1 MNIDAS
7 GLSFADANGPQVTIK
22 EVTQN
27 TVTFVLSNTDLSLAN
42 ALRRV
47 MIAEVPTIAID
58 LVDFETNTT
67 VLADEFIAH
76 RLGLI
81 PIVSTQASSINYRH
95 ECTCVTYCPECSVD
109 FTLNVSCTSNNP
121 MSVYSRDLV
130 SSHPSI
136 DTYIDHEDPDP
147 ASGGGGKGVLIA
159 KLRRGQN
166 LRIRAIARKG
176 TGKEHAKWAPCTG
189 VAFEYDP
196 HNRLRH
202 TTYWHE
208 EDVKAEWPKSP
219 YHFDEPEP
227 KDDEPF
233 DYKAKPER
241 FYFTVESTGALDP
254 TDIVIQGLEVLQA
267 KLAAVHTSLRKIAED
282 QGEVAV
288 PAYM

>member
-1 MNIDAS
+1 MNLDPTALAFPDAS
-7 GLSFADANGPQVTIK
+7 GPQVAIK
-22 EVTQN
+22 EVTN
-27 TVTFVLSNTDLSLAN
+27 TTVTFVLSNTDLALAN

-81 PIVSTQASSINYRH
+81 PIESTQASSLNYRH
-95 ECTCVTYCPECSVD
+95 ECACVPYCAECSVE
-109 FTLNVSCTSNNP
+109 FTLNASCQSEGT
-121 MSVYSRDLV
+121 MSVYSRDLI

-136 DTYIDHEDPDP
+136 DTYFEDP
-147 ASGGGGKGVLIA
+147 SEKGVLIA
-159 KLRRGQN
+159 KLRKGQS
-166 LRIRAIARKG
+166 LSVKAIARKG

-208 EDVKAEWPKSP
+208 EDVKSEWPKSEKALE
-219 YHFDEPEP
+219 EPEP

-233 DYKAKPER
+233 DYKAKPDR
-241 FYFTVESTGALDP
+241 FYFTVESTGALPP
-254 TDIVIQGLEVLQA
+254 TVIVVQGLEVLQR
-267 KLAAVHTSLRKIAED
+267 KLAEVHNSLRKIAEN
-282 QGEVAV
+282 QGETAV
-288 PAYM
+288 PSIYMM